1 MGNLRQS
8 MTEEEWNAMGL
19 AMGLV
24 PDDNGLL
31 INIIDTTGEP
41 NILANIP
48 IPDKIPDNIPDNVSH
63 PKHYGGKDNPYEAI
77 KIIEAYNMDFK
88 TGNVI
93 KYLLRYKDKNGI
105 EDLWKAHW
113 YLTRL
118 IKEQEEKI

>member
-1 MGNLRQS
+1 

-24 PDDNGLL
+24 PN
-31 INIIDTTGEP
+31 NSTGKPLWETIPVTGDP
-41 NILANIP
+41 NPLATLEWKPGETN
-48 IPDKIPDNIPDNVSH
+48 KESVEH

-77 KIIEAYNMDFK
+77 KIIEAYDMDFV

-118 IKEQEEKI
+118 IKQQEEKI